1 MTHDSR
7 DQGTV
12 TVVTHVHREPLCVDR
27 VADCRDPQGSWG
39 IWGRRMLG
47 QLRGTSPRAVGP
59 YVTLARLGAGGMGEV
74 FLARPERLAAGYGPA
89 DLVAMK
95 VIRNEVARDAE
106 YLRRFA
112 REVAVAASVTSPYVA
127 RLRDSDV
134 TEELPWLATEFVVG
148 PTLAQAVGR
157 HGRLPPG
164 ALVRLGEGMARAL
177 VAVHAAG
184 ATHRDLKPANVLL
197 AADGPRLIDF
207 GVARTRTATTL
218 TSTGHMVGTPAYM
231 SPEHIAGG
239 RHVGAASDVF
249 CLASVLAYAATGR
262 DLFGDGPV
270 AAVLYRVA
278 QAEAQLDALP
288 AELLPLVAASLAK
301 DPASRPTADELVER
315 FAALRLAH
323 GEERDGSGA
332 GWPAPVARDI
342 EDERRDVTALCA
354 TGTALLPLP
363 NPPTGQEP
371 DAGRPLGVGTL
382 APHQFPTM
390 GPTPPA
396 PAVHPAPRFRGRLRA
411 LAVVAAFAV
420 AGAGVGAYLALR
432 GAGDGNGSEAGGAVP
447 APTTTL
453 TPAQLVAQA
462 GVDASGAVDRSG
474 YVPQFAAQRA
484 PGWKPWRGRL
494 GGARMNCSA
503 DTRALVCLL
512 TNGTY
517 EAVSTADGHRLW
529 VSGSPPAAEDS
540 PGEAYFG
547 PGNGTLF
554 MPGDTLAPQ
563 VRGGH
568 ALIASDG
575 ALQLRD
581 SRTGDVRWKV
591 QPPSGRGEL
600 SAQPLLADDT
610 VIATVE
616 GKSFSDEPSGAS
628 LRAYDVTDGSTRWDL
643 TLDEGDGPSH
653 AEEGLYAAQALIDG
667 VVYARTPDGLVAVDA
682 RKGVVLGRA
691 SPTVGTGCRAVS
703 SGGGTIQCE
712 SRMTDAQRASNGDKA
727 EIRVDRYTPRTLE
740 PVGHYVYLLDQKTT
754 RADVTVTATDSTYS
768 LARRS
773 DDGSDTGLIV
783 LTDLRTGKQTQT
795 LRSPVIGPSVSAP
808 LLVDGQA
815 VFADNHSLYVTP
827 LDRKSGRLGKPRAI
841 PLPGAPSDR
850 SEPQDDGN
858 GIIIRDQIRPP
869 QVLMLGG
876 VVHVVFDRGTI
887 SSVRLP

>member
-1 MTHDSR
+1 
-7 DQGTV
+7 
-12 TVVTHVHREPLCVDR
+12 
-27 VADCRDPQGSWG
+27 
-39 IWGRRMLG
+39 MLG

-74 FLARPERLAAGYGPA
+74 FLARPKRLGAGYGPD

-112 REVAVAASVTSPYVA
+112 REAAVAASVDSPYVA
-127 RLRDSDV
+127 RLTDSHV
-134 TEELPWLATEFVVG
+134 TDELPWLATEFVVG

-157 HGRLPPG
+157 HGPLPRG
-164 ALVRLGEGMARAL
+164 ALARLGEGMARAL

-239 RHVGAASDVF
+239 RHVVAASDVF

-262 DLFGDGPV
+262 DLFGNGPV

-278 QAEAQLDALP
+278 EADAPLDGLP
-288 AELLPLVAASLAK
+288 AELVPLVTASLAK

-315 FAALRLAH
+315 FAALRAAH
-323 GEERDGSGA
+323 GEEGNGSGA
-332 GWPAPVARDI
+332 GWPAPVVRDI
-342 EDERRDVTALCA
+342 ENEHRDVASLCA
-354 TGTALLPLP
+354 TGAPLLPLP
-363 NPPTGQEP
+363 HPPTVQEP
-371 DAGRPLGVGTL
+371 GNGSPLGAGTL

-390 GPTPPA
+390 GPTPPPA
-396 PAVHPAPRFRGRLRA
+396 PAPAAHPAPRFRKRLRV
-411 LAVVAAFAV
+411 LAVVAVLAV
-420 AGAGVGAYLALR
+420 AGAGAGAYLAGR
-432 GAGDGNGSEAGGAVP
+432 GADDGNGAGAGGAVP

-453 TPAQLVAQA
+453 TPDQLVLQA
-462 GVDASGAVDRSG
+462 GVDASGTVDRSG

-484 PGWKPWRGRL
+484 PGWKPWQGRL
-494 GGARMNCSA
+494 SRAPMTCSA

-517 EAVSTADGHRLW
+517 EAVSAADGHRLW
-529 VSGSPPAAEDS
+529 ASSSPSVAEDGT
-540 PGEAYFG
+540 GEAYYG
-547 PGNGTLF
+547 PGSGTLF
-554 MPGDTLAPQ
+554 MPGDSLAPQ
-563 VRGGH
+563 VSGGH

-575 ALQLRD
+575 ELQLRD
-581 SRTGDVRWKV
+581 SRTGEVRWQAK
-591 QPPSGRGEL
+591 PPSARGEF
-600 SAQPLLADDT
+600 SAQPLLAEDT

-616 GKSFSDEPSGAS
+616 GTSFSDEPHGAS
-628 LRAYDVTDGSTRWDL
+628 LRAFDVTDGSTRWDL
-643 TLDEGDGPSH
+643 ALDEGDGPSQ
-653 AEEGLYAAQALIDG
+653 AEEGRYAARALIDG
-667 VVYARTPDGLVAVDA
+667 VVYAHTPDGLVAVDA

-691 SPTVGTGCRAVS
+691 SPTTGAGCRSVS
-703 SGGGTIQCE
+703 SGGGTIQCDGRVTGE
-712 SRMTDAQRASNGDKA
+712 QPTSDGGKA
-727 EIRVDRYTPRTLE
+727 EIRVDRYTPRTLD
-740 PVGHYVYLLDQKTT
+740 PVSHYSYLLDQKTT
-754 RADVTVTATDSTYS
+754 RADVTVTATDRTYS

-773 DDGSDTGLIV
+773 DDAGDTGLIV

-795 LRSPVIGPSVSAP
+795 LQSPVVGPSVSAP
-808 LLVDGQA
+808 LLADGRA

-827 LDRKSGRLGKPRAI
+827 LDKKSGRLGKPRVI
-841 PLPGAPSDR
+841 PLPGAPGDR
-850 SEPQDDGN
+850 GEPQDDGN
-858 GIIIRDQIRPP
+858 GFIIRDQIRSP
-869 QVLMLGG
+869 QVLILGG

-887 SSVRLP
+887 SSVKLP

>member
-1 MTHDSR
+1 M
-7 DQGTV
+7 
-12 TVVTHVHREPLCVDR
+12 
-27 VADCRDPQGSWG
+27 
-39 IWGRRMLG
+39 
-47 QLRGTSPRAVGP
+47 
-59 YVTLARLGAGGMGEV
+59 TLARLGAGGMGEV
-74 FLARPERLAAGYGPA
+74 FLARPERLGDGYGPA

-112 REVAVAASVTSPYVA
+112 REAAVAASVTSPYVA
-127 RLRDSDV
+127 RLTDSDV
-134 TEELPWLATEFVVG
+134 NEELPWLATEFVVG

-157 HGRLPPG
+157 HGRLPRG
-164 ALVRLGEGMARAL
+164 ALARLGEGMARAL

-207 GVARTRTATTL
+207 GVARTRAATTL

-239 RHVGAASDVF
+239 RHVVAASDVF

-262 DLFGDGPV
+262 DLFGNGPV

-278 QAEAQLDALP
+278 EADAPLDGLP
-288 AELLPLVAASLAK
+288 AELVPLVTASLAK

-315 FAALRLAH
+315 FAALRAAH
-323 GEERDGSGA
+323 GEEGNGSGA

-342 EDERRDVTALCA
+342 EDEHRDVAALCA
-354 TGTALLPLP
+354 TGSPLLPLP
-363 NPPTGQEP
+363 NPPTAQEP
-371 DAGRPLGVGTL
+371 DAGRPLGAGTL

-396 PAVHPAPRFRGRLRA
+396 PPAHPAPRFRRRLRA
-411 LAVVAAFAV
+411 LAVVAALAV
-420 AGAGVGAYLALR
+420 AGAGVGTYLALR
-432 GAGDGNGSEAGGAVP
+432 GADDGNGSGAGGAAP

-462 GVDASGAVDRSG
+462 GVDESGTVDRSG

-484 PGWKPWRGRL
+484 PGWKPWQGRL
-494 GGARMNCSA
+494 SKARMNCSA
-503 DTRALVCLL
+503 DTRAIVCLL

-529 VSGSPPAAEDS
+529 VSSSPSVAEDGT
-540 PGEAYFG
+540 GEAYLG
-547 PGNGTLF
+547 PGSGTLF
-554 MPGDTLAPQ
+554 MPGDSLAPQ

-575 ALQLRD
+575 ELQLRD
-581 SRTGDVRWKV
+581 SRTGDVLWQA
-591 QPPSGRGEL
+591 QPPSGRGEF
-600 SAQPLLADDT
+600 SAKPMLADDT

-616 GKSFSDEPSGAS
+616 GKSFSDEPNGAS

-643 TLDEGDGPSH
+643 TLDEGDGPSQ
-653 AEEGLYAAQALIDG
+653 ADEGRYAARALIDG
-667 VVYARTPDGLVAVDA
+667 VVYAHTPGGLVAVDA

-691 SPTVGTGCRAVS
+691 SPTSGTGCRTVS

-712 SRMTDAQRASNGDKA
+712 SRVTEEQLTSDGEKV

-740 PVGHYVYLLDQKTT
+740 PVGHYSYLLDQKTT
-754 RADVTVTATDSTYS
+754 LADVTVTATDSTYS

-773 DDGSDTGLIV
+773 DNSSDTGLIV
-783 LTDLRTGKQTQT
+783 LTDLRTGRQTQT
-795 LRSPVIGPSVSAP
+795 LQSPVIGPSVSAP
-808 LLVDGQA
+808 LLADGQA

-827 LDRKSGRLGKPRAI
+827 LDKKSGRLGKPRVI

-858 GIIIRDQIRPP
+858 GIVIRDQIRSP

-887 SSVRLP
+887 SSVKLP